1 MLKNQEIITV
11 LLEKIKFGFQ
21 QGDRELL
28 KSISTS
34 PALLASLMNTQTKQE
49 RQRIISN
56 VLRFSIFI
64 KLLFVMV
71 WVAFIFIIL
80 GSKMTFQLHSLQ
92 DSLFRYGFLIV
103 SIYLLSKNIRHII
116 YNRKLRKII
125 QLC

>member
-34 PALLASLMNTQTKQE
+34 PVLLASLMNTQTKQE

-56 VLRFSIFI
+56 VLHFSIFI

-80 GSKMTFQLHSLQ
+80 GSKMTFQFHSLQ

-103 SIYLLSKNIRHII
+103 SIYLLSKNIRHIV
-116 YNRKLRKII
+116 YNQKLRKII

>member
-1 MLKNQEIITV
+1 MLKNQETITIF
-11 LLEKIKFGFQ
+11 LEKINFGFQ
-21 QGDRELL
+21 QGDREIL

-34 PALLASLMNTQTKQE
+34 PALFASLMNAQTKKE

-64 KLLFVMV
+64 KLLFVIV
-71 WVAFIFIIL
+71 WLAFIFIIL
-80 GSKMTFQLHSLQ
+80 GSKMTFQFHSLQ

-103 SIYLLSKNIRHII
+103 SIYLLSKNIRHIF
-116 YNRKLRKII
+116 YNLKLKKRI

>member
-80 GSKMTFQLHSLQ
+80 GSKMTFQFHSLQ
-92 DSLFRYGFLIV
+92 DSLFRYGFLV
-103 SIYLLSKNIRHII
+103 GYKV
-116 YNRKLRKII
+116 Y
-125 QLC
+125 

>member
-1 MLKNQEIITV
+1 MLKNQEIITA

-21 QGDRELL
+21 QGDRELSE
-28 KSISTS
+28 SISTS
-34 PALLASLMNTQTKQE
+34 PALFVSRMNTQTKQE

-71 WVAFIFIIL
+71 WLAFIFIIL
-80 GSKMTFQLHSLQ
+80 GSNITFQFHSLQ

-103 SIYLLSKNIRHII
+103 SIYP
-116 YNRKLRKII
+116 
-125 QLC
+125 

>member
-64 KLLFVMV
+64 KLLLLWFG
-71 WVAFIFIIL
+71 L
-80 GSKMTFQLHSLQ
+80 LLY
-92 DSLFRYGFLIV
+92 SLF
-103 SIYLLSKNIRHII
+103 
-116 YNRKLRKII
+116 
-125 QLC
+125 